1 MQRSTSRLVAALAAL
16 LVVAACAPAPGRAGL
31 NYQADTRDIIALIA
45 RFGPQVEPPSGYNHF
60 SVEAVSETSIALRA
74 DPLVGVSVV
83 GFVTGIGAEPA
94 RISVTSF
101 QQGEVALVAIQ
112 VSPSSLPDVYDEL
125 VALLDSRVR
134 RSP

>member
-1 MQRSTSRLVAALAAL
+1 MKRTTSRLAGCLAVL
-16 LVVAACAPAPGRAGL
+16 LAVAACAPAPGRAGL
-31 NYQADTRDIIALIA
+31 NYQADTRDVIAFLA

-60 SVEAVSETSIALRA
+60 SVEAISETSIALRA

-83 GFVTGIGAEPA
+83 GFVTGIGASPA

-112 VSPSSLPDVYDEL
+112 VAPSSLPDVYDEL
-125 VALLDSRVR
+125 VALLDSRFR